1 MILFTCLMKSLSLF
15 MTLQMKTSFVRA
27 NILILIFCIAKDKGL
42 FGTIQ
47 SVSKVCSDLLSS
59 AASIFIYTILI
70 NTRFIIFCLFCI

>member
-27 NILILIFCIAKDKGL
+27 NILIIIFWIAKDKGL

-59 AASIFIYTILI
+59 AASIFI
-70 NTRFIIFCLFCI
+70 